1 MTQVTRKYNNKYI
14 NEAIPGTILRLNK
27 TPYYPWPQ
35 DIQPNRNLKLIIQG
49 IHKLQKS
56 SPKHFH
62 QEHSTA
68 PYQVKSW
75 GKPRLEKTGN

>member
-49 IHKLQKS
+49 IHNYKS
-56 SPKHFH
+56 HLSDTCTRNLVRPS
-62 QEHSTA
+62 QIMGA
-68 PYQVKSW
+68 N
-75 GKPRLEKTGN
+75 RD